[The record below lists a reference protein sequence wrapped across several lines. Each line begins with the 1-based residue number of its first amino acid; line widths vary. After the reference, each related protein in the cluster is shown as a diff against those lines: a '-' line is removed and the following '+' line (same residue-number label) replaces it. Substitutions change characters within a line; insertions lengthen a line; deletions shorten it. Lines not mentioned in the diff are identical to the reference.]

1 MRSFWRSHRRSQSAG
16 TEQQYR
22 YGDQDDALS
31 SPGSNR
37 LSLQGDF
44 LPRFNSSNGAS
55 GEKTLSP
62 VSSSNLKK
70 LNPISFLRRA
80 SGGNH
85 LEDAEVSNRRH
96 SCLSTD
102 QYREAGIIYGTR
114 THEWG
119 SNSPTA
125 SPSSANISSPVIVQQ
140 PSRSSG
146 ESALTSVEEQP
157 STGEKD
163 YNDVPTVD
171 EEESDLQIDSIG
183 QTPDPESEW
192 DMGLVGHEQ
201 DQEKEKDESDARS
214 MFSFEEEQDIGRNL
228 SVNYHKPAPTPQD
241 YEENYYYY
249 DDEEGDLDDE
259 LNLDDDD
266 DDADEDCDHLFRE
279 YGDDSMDPP
288 ILQPVGPL
296 NVVKNNSDSSKR
308 SSAASDRRPS
318 LVLKIPHIPAYNFP
332 ASRNDG
338 NEEDDEHD
346 DEYYNNL
353 LDETNVVPED
363 YDYDLDGVSFRSLS
377 SGGSSRAGSLGRSK
391 SLSFEFPGEQKR
403 STSSGSS
410 TSSSLFRRKSSI
422 IRTQDNTITL
432 FASSSS
438 SSSTSSSGA
447 SSRSSSVDKKLRKEE
462 YAFGASIADLPEP
475 APPNVARKVSLTPI
489 SERSGDSDSSPIQFR
504 TAAC

>member
-16 TEQQYR
+16 TEQQYQ
-22 YGDQDDALS
+22 YGDKDEILS
-31 SPGSNR
+31 SPSSNR
-37 LSLQGDF
+37 LSLQGDS
-44 LPRFNSSNGAS
+44 LPRLNNYGTNN
-55 GEKTLSP
+55 EKMVSP
-62 VSSSNLKK
+62 VSGSNLKK

-85 LEDAEVSNRRH
+85 LEEKEVSNRRH
-96 SCLSTD
+96 SCLSMD

-119 SNSPTA
+119 TNSPTA
-125 SPSSANISSPVIVQQ
+125 SPSSANVSSPVIVQQ

-157 STGEKD
+157 SAVDSFEKVFKE
-163 YNDVPTVD
+163 VPTV
-171 EEESDLQIDSIG
+171 EEEENDDVQSAQTSD
-183 QTPDPESEW
+183 PDPEPEP
-192 DMGLVGHEQ
+192 ENQ
-201 DQEKEKDESDARS
+201 DKEKDESDTRS

-228 SVNYHKPAPTPQD
+228 SVNYHKPTPQTSPED
-241 YEENYYYY
+241 YEENYYYYY

-266 DDADEDCDHLFRE
+266 VPAEDCGHLFRD
-279 YGDDSMDPP
+279 YVDDSIDPP

-296 NVVKNNSDSSKR
+296 NVIKNNSDNSKTSSC
-308 SSAASDRRPS
+308 SSSSTSDRRPS

-332 ASRNDG
+332 ASNNDG

-353 LDETNVVPED
+353 LDEANVVPED

-377 SGGSSRAGSLGRSK
+377 SGGTSRTGSLGRSK

-403 STSSGSS
+403 SASSGSS

-438 SSSTSSSGA
+438 SSSTSSGA
-447 SSRSSSVDKKLRKEE
+447 SSRSSSLDKKLRKEE

-475 APPNVARKVSLTPI
+475 AAPAVTRKVSLTPI
-489 SERSGDSDSSPIQFR
+489 SERSCDSDSSPIHFR

>member
-16 TEQQYR
+16 TEQQYH
-22 YGDQDDALS
+22 YGEKDEVPS
-31 SPGSNR
+31 SPSSTR

-44 LPRFNSSNGAS
+44 LPRLNNNGTNS
-55 GEKTLSP
+55 EKTVSP
-62 VSSSNLKK
+62 VGGGSNLKK

-85 LEDAEVSNRRH
+85 LEEMEISNRRH
-96 SCLSTD
+96 SCLSMD

-119 SNSPTA
+119 TNSPTA
-125 SPSSANISSPVIVQQ
+125 SPSSANVSSPVIVQQ

-157 STGEKD
+157 STCDSFEKVS
-163 YNDVPTVD
+163 NDVPTV
-171 EEESDLQIDSIG
+171 EEEDNDVSIEP
-183 QTPDPESEW
+183 TPDPDPDPE
-192 DMGLVGHEQ
+192 GQ
-201 DQEKEKDESDARS
+201 KEKDESDARS

-228 SVNYHKPAPTPQD
+228 SVNYHKPTPQTSPED
-241 YEENYYYY
+241 YQENYYYY

-259 LNLDDDD
+259 LNLDDDGV
-266 DDADEDCDHLFRE
+266 AEDCGHLFRE
-279 YGDDSMDPP
+279 YGDNSIDPP

-296 NVVKNNSDSSKR
+296 NVVKNNSENSKTSS
-308 SSAASDRRPS
+308 SSSSSSTGGDRRPS
-318 LVLKIPHIPAYNFP
+318 LVLKIPHIPAYNFS

-338 NEEDDEHD
+338 NAEDDEHD

-377 SGGSSRAGSLGRSK
+377 SGGSSRTGSLGRSK

-403 STSSGSS
+403 SASSGSNA
-410 TSSSLFRRKSSI
+410 SSSLFRRKSSI

-438 SSSTSSSGA
+438 SSTSSSGA
-447 SSRSSSVDKKLRKEE
+447 SSRSSSLEQKLRKEE
-462 YAFGASIADLPEP
+462 YAFGASISDLPEP
-475 APPNVARKVSLTPI
+475 APPTVTRKVSLTPI